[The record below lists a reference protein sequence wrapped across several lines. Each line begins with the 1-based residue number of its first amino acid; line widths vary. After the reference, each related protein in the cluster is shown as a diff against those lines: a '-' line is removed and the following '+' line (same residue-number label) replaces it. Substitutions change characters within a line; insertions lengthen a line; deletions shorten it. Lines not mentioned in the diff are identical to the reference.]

1 MKSIDDRAYTDEI
14 IDKMSRTFSILGDTT
29 RLRMIFE
36 LSKGQL
42 CVADLSGKLGLS
54 QSAVSHQLR
63 PLKDLDLVKYE
74 KDGRNVYYQ
83 LNDEHIENLFKE
95 GLLHVLDKLPVHDKK
110 NIRTEENNEKTV
122 DTDEKQ

>member
-1 MKSIDDRAYTDEI
+1 MKNINERAYTDKI

-36 LSKGQL
+36 LSKGRL

-54 QSAVSHQLR
+54 HSAVSHQLR

-74 KDGRNVYYQ
+74 KSGRNVYYQ
-83 LNDEHIENLFKE
+83 LNDQHIENLFQE
-95 GLLHVLDKLPVHDKK
+95 GLLHVLDKFPEKNAEPIRKK
-110 NIRTEENNEKTV
+110 EKNGNAVDPNE
-122 DTDEKQ
+122 

>member
-1 MKSIDDRAYTDEI
+1 
-14 IDKMSRTFSILGDTT
+14 
-29 RLRMIFE
+29 
-36 LSKGQL
+36 
-42 CVADLSGKLGLS
+42 
-54 QSAVSHQLR
+54 
-63 PLKDLDLVKYE
+63 LKDLDLVKYE